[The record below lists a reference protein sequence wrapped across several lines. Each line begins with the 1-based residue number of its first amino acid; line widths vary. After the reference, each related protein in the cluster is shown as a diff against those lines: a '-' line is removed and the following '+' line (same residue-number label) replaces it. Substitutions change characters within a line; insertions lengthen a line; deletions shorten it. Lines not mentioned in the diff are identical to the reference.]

1 MKIHTFI
8 HRIKD
13 IKQPKRFTYPF
24 QYEPHPLSIL
34 AAEELKEYLLTRIE
48 WKEELS
54 KGKMFG
60 VLVVLNKNKELRWL
74 AAFSGNL
81 AHQNKH
87 SFFVPP
93 VFDLLHPKGFF
104 IKKEKEITAINHQ
117 IIALETSPTYLHLKQ
132 QYQTQKRRFDEK
144 LKQEKLNL
152 KQEKQKR
159 DLLRK
164 ALQACEKQEYIKKQQ
179 KLIQKSQFQKAEFQ
193 RFKKTGQKELATIEK
208 EFLAI
213 EDKIAAMK
221 NERKQQSASL
231 QTQLFEQFSFF
242 NARGE
247 RKDLNAI
254 FQQTVQKTPP
264 AGAGECAAPKLL
276 QYAFTHDL
284 HPLCMAEFWW
294 GTSPQ
299 SVIRHHGSYYPSCQ
313 GKCKPILGHMLQ
325 GLEVDPNPLAKER
338 TTIDV
343 IHILYE
349 DDYLA
354 VIDKPAGLLS
364 VPGKSNQFSIGEWAK
379 EAFPEAEAPSLV
391 HRLDMAT
398 SGLLLIAKQP
408 KIHKALQAQFLHH
421 TIRKQ
426 YKALVEGKV
435 QADEGTIDLPISPDY
450 LNRPCQKLDFEHGKK
465 AITYYKVIKQDQN
478 RTLLALFPL
487 TGRTH
492 QLRLHTAHPLG
503 LGMPIVG
510 DELYGHKAERLY
522 LDAQRI
528 TFIHPVTHKKMNI
541 EKKSPF

>member
-1 MKIHTFI
+1 
-8 HRIKD
+8 
-13 IKQPKRFTYPF
+13 
-24 QYEPHPLSIL
+24 LSVF

-60 VLVVLNKNKELRWL
+60 VLVVLNKNKELYWL

-81 AHQNKH
+81 AHQNQH

-93 VFDLLHPKGFF
+93 VYDLLHPQGFF

-117 IIALETSPTYLHLKQ
+117 IIALESSPTYLHSKQ
-132 QYQTQKRRFDEK
+132 QHQTQKRRFEEK
-144 LKQEKLNL
+144 IKQEKIKL

-164 ALQACEKQEYIKKQQ
+164 ELHACEEQEYTNKQQ
-179 KLIQKSQFQKAEFQ
+179 KLIQESQFQKAEFQ
-193 RFKKTGQKELATIEK
+193 RLKKTGQKELAAIEK
-208 EFLAI
+208 EFLCI
-213 EDKIAAMK
+213 ENKIAEMK
-221 NERKQQSASL
+221 NERKQQSATL

-284 HPLCMAEFWW
+284 HPVCMAEFWW

-299 SVIRHHGSYYPSCQ
+299 SVIHHHGSYYPSCQ

-325 GLEVDPNPLAKER
+325 GLEVDPNPLAKDPSD
-338 TTIDV
+338 IAVVD
-343 IHILYE
+343 IIYE

-354 VIDKPAGLLS
+354 VINKPAGMLS
-364 VPGKSNQFSIGEWAK
+364 VPGKSNRLSIEEWANYT
-379 EAFPEAEAPSLV
+379 FSQAEAPSLV

-398 SGLLLIAKQP
+398 SGLLLIAKQQ
-408 KIHKALQAQFLHH
+408 KIHKALQAQFLNH
-421 TIRKQ
+421 TIQKQ
-426 YKALVEGKV
+426 YIALIEGRVKEK
-435 QADEGTIDLPISPDY
+435 EGTIDLPLSPDY
-450 LNRPCQKLDFEHGKK
+450 LNRPYQKLDFEQGKK
-465 AITYYKVIKQDQN
+465 AITHYKVIKQDKN
-478 RTLLALFPL
+478 RTLLALSPL

-492 QLRLHTAHPLG
+492 QLRVHMAHPLG

-510 DELYGHKAERLY
+510 DELYGNKAERLY
-522 LDAQRI
+522 LHAQRV
-528 TFIHPVTHKKMNI
+528 TFIHPITHKKMNI
-541 EKKSPF
+541 ENKLPF